1 MPEDPRFLPPTPFS
15 RLLWTHAASTCGD
28 ACMAA
33 SLAGSLFFAKPGDA
47 ARGSI
52 LLYLCLTMAPFAIVS
67 PIMGP
72 ALDRIRGGRRLMV
85 VLSAVGRAAL
95 CFAMAQFIIKPSPEG
110 LIIYPLAFGVLVLSK
125 TYSIARSAMVPALVD
140 DKEELVKANSRL
152 ALISLLG
159 GLVGGGPAFLLQT
172 VFDARWSLVLATLV
186 YGTAAVLA
194 TRIPR
199 TNIVQD
205 PGEKQ
210 LEHEEVQQPSV
221 LLAASAT
228 GVLRSAVGFVVFFAA
243 FAFHD
248 DKVGL
253 IIFGISYGAGGF
265 LGNLGAPSMRERF
278 KEETLLAASLGFGA
292 VLVLF
297 GSIAGG
303 VFGFALSGLG
313 VAVASA
319 AGRLGFDSLLQRDGP
334 DAARGRAF
342 AKFETHFQIA
352 WVIGALFGLIPA
364 TRQLGLLIL
373 AAVLLFTAISYGG
386 ALRAARGRTP
396 RRATIRPK
404 VVDEMF
410 DRARD
415 EFRERQGKTRA
426 GRRKSAA
433 QRRTQLR
440 DGATDQDE
448 TEQGAPPPPPPPKRR
463 RPARTAADKNE
474 PFPGGS

>member
-1 MPEDPRFLPPTPFS
+1 
-15 RLLWTHAASTCGD
+15 
-28 ACMAA
+28 
-33 SLAGSLFFAKPGDA
+33 
-47 ARGSI
+47 
-52 LLYLCLTMAPFAIVS
+52 
-67 PIMGP
+67 
-72 ALDRIRGGRRLMV
+72 
-85 VLSAVGRAAL
+85 
-95 CFAMAQFIIKPSPEG
+95 
-110 LIIYPLAFGVLVLSK
+110 
-125 TYSIARSAMVPALVD
+125 
-140 DKEELVKANSRL
+140 
-152 ALISLLG
+152 
-159 GLVGGGPAFLLQT
+159 
-172 VFDARWSLVLATLV
+172 
-186 YGTAAVLA
+186 
-194 TRIPR
+194 
-199 TNIVQD
+199 
-205 PGEKQ
+205 
-210 LEHEEVQQPSV
+210 
-221 LLAASAT
+221 
-228 GVLRSAVGFVVFFAA
+228 
-243 FAFHD
+243 
-248 DKVGL
+248 
-253 IIFGISYGAGGF
+253 
-265 LGNLGAPSMRERF
+265 MRERF

-373 AAVLLFTAISYGG
+373 AAVLLFTAVSYGG

-415 EFRERQGKTRA
+415 EFRERRGKTRG
-426 GRRKSAA
+426 GRRKAA
-433 QRRTQLR
+433 STRREQLR

-448 TEQGAPPPPPPPKRR
+448 TEQGARPTPPPY
-463 RPARTAADKNE
+463 AAAVCEHRE
-474 PFPGGS
+474 P

>member
-1 MPEDPRFLPPTPFS
+1 MTKR
-15 RLLWTHAASTCGD
+15 
-28 ACMAA
+28 
-33 SLAGSLFFAKPGDA
+33 
-47 ARGSI
+47 
-52 LLYLCLTMAPFAIVS
+52 
-67 PIMGP
+67 
-72 ALDRIRGGRRLMV
+72 
-85 VLSAVGRAAL
+85 
-95 CFAMAQFIIKPSPEG
+95 
-110 LIIYPLAFGVLVLSK
+110 
-125 TYSIARSAMVPALVD
+125 
-140 DKEELVKANSRL
+140 ELVKANSRL

-210 LEHEEVQQPSV
+210 LEHDEVQQPSV

-228 GVLRSAVGFVVFFAA
+228 AVLRGSVGFITFFGA

-253 IIFGISYGAGGF
+253 GVFAVAYGAGAF
-265 LGNLGAPSMRERF
+265 LGNFVAPSLRERF

-292 VLVLF
+292 VFLLL
-297 GSIAGG
+297 GG
-303 VFGFALSGLG
+303 ITGGTFGFALSAIG

-319 AGRLGFDSLLQRDGP
+319 AGKLGFDSLLQRDGP

-352 WVIGALFGLIPA
+352 WVVGALFGLIPA

-373 AAVLLFTAISYGG
+373 AAVFLFTAVSYGG

-415 EFRERQGKTRA
+415 EFRERRGKTRA
-426 GRRKSAA
+426 GRRKAA
-433 QRRTQLR
+433 TGRRTQLR
-440 DGATDQDE
+440 EGASDQDE
-448 TEQGAPPPPPPPKRR
+448 TEQGALPPPPPPRRR